1 VDRWLLVLR
10 HAKSSWDVRGVV
22 DHDRPL
28 APRGHEATERLR
40 RYLEGLELPLEL
52 VLCSTAVRTVQ
63 TLEGIRAG
71 LPEDVEVVQDG
82 RLYAA
87 TAPTLL
93 ARLHEVPD
101 ATRAVLLIGHN
112 PGAQDLVELL
122 TANGDPD
129 ARERLATKYP
139 TGGLAQL
146 SVPAAWS
153 ELAWRS
159 CALQWFV
166 VPRELP

>member
-10 HAKSSWDVRGVV
+10 HAKSSWDVRGVI

-28 APRGHEATERLR
+28 APRGHDATGRLR
-40 RYLEGLELPLEL
+40 RYLDGLDLPLDL

-71 LPEDVEVVQDG
+71 LPADVEVVEDG

-93 ARLHEVPD
+93 ARIHEVPD
-101 ATRAVLLIGHN
+101 EVRAVLLIGHN

-122 TANGDPD
+122 TADGDAD

-146 SVPAAWS
+146 SVPSVWS
-153 ELAWRS
+153 ELAWKS
-159 CALQWFV
+159 CGLQRFV
-166 VPRELP
+166 VPRDLP